1 MSCKE
6 SEMHMTTKIKSI
18 SIAGIRGIRDSVT
31 LPLNEKS
38 VLLYGDNGTGKSS
51 ISDAVEWFYTDKVVH
66 LSGNEI
72 DLKEA
77 LRNSYQK
84 ESDTSSIAISYNRN
98 IIDAT
103 KSLFS
108 KKGKLISEISNLS
121 DDFQKYYSTSQG
133 ENLLLRYQ
141 FLRDFIDQT
150 KGDKLKYLS
159 DIIGFS
165 EVTKTKDVLRKV
177 FNSIKSEIKTQN
189 FEAQINNEKQTL
201 IAKIG
206 AAVSQE
212 NNLFEKINEII
223 APLKTGITVNSIDN
237 IDKVLNHI
245 KKPANTKQLTELQ
258 FLENTNKAL
267 STLKGEIS
275 FIDGEYQKYFTEFN
289 KIAEDVQSIMQTFL
303 AELLKSGETVISKK
317 IHKEDNCPLCLQQK
331 NLEELK
337 ADIQRRLKEIEESS
351 KKKVAFDTSKKSVAD
366 IIAERLKRLEL
377 IANNTLLN
385 EQENKNIKNAI
396 SRLSNKLTE
405 YQKSANEK
413 VTSGN
418 KLPANNTLILTEDD
432 FKIQEQ
438 ISVRYEAIQ
447 TAIKNDKS
455 TELYANISASKDAF
469 LKIKRFEK
477 DKSKLEYQKNS
488 LEIIY
493 NEFVKRQKEGL
504 ESFINT
510 FSSYINDFY
519 QYMNPD
525 EQFHEIRIVTIG
537 EDDELNGITIEYKYN
552 NEWVSPPQK
561 YFSESHLNCFG
572 ISFFLASVIAFNNEN
587 KFILFDDVVSS
598 FDTMHRIKFA
608 NLLFEKFDNKYQ
620 IILLTHEAEWF
631 SYVQQIA
638 KRKGWTIGEI
648 KWTEAKGAHLE
659 EKPNDLKDFIERE
672 LANSSVDA
680 LGNPLRKYLE
690 AKLKEICLNIEVKVS
705 YRTNYDN
712 EKRMPDELLNELKS
726 KINKNGGQDIKAK
739 VPVIEGVANSSLLG
753 NLLSHNNPFNPKIG
767 DLKAFWA
774 DIKKLE
780 AIFYCQESTC
790 TRPKVSMKNY
800 DNVAKKIRCGCDSTK
815 YEWKE

>member
-1 MSCKE
+1 MA
-6 SEMHMTTKIKSI
+6 TKIKSI
-18 SIAGIRGIRDSVT
+18 SIAGIRGIKNSIT

-51 ISDAVEWFYTDKVVH
+51 ISDAIEWFYTDKVSH
-66 LSGNEI
+66 LSSGEI
-72 DLKEA
+72 GLKDA

-84 ESDTSSIAISYNRN
+84 DSDTASIEISYNRN
-98 IIDAT
+98 VIDAT
-103 KSLFS
+103 KSLYI
-108 KKGKLISEISNLS
+108 KRGKLTSELINSSN
-121 DDFQKYYSTSQG
+121 DFEEYYSASQS
-133 ENLLLRYQ
+133 ENLLLRHQ

-165 EVTKTKDVLRKV
+165 EVTKTKDVLRKA

-223 APLKTGITVNSIDN
+223 EPLKTGITVSSIED

-245 KKPANTKQLTELQ
+245 KKPTNTKQITELQ

-267 STLKGEIS
+267 STLKSEIS
-275 FIDGEYQKYFTEFN
+275 FIDGEYKKYFSEFN

-317 IHKEDNCPLCLQQK
+317 YHKENNCPLCLEEK

-337 ADIQRRLKEIEESS
+337 IDIQRRLKEIEESS
-351 KKKVAFDTSKKSVAD
+351 KKKVTFDKAKKSVSD
-366 IIAERLKRLEL
+366 IITERLKRLEL
-377 IANNTLLN
+377 TSNNSLLN
-385 EQENKNIKNAI
+385 EQENESIKKAI
-396 SRLSNKLTE
+396 SNISTKLTE
-405 YQKSANEK
+405 YHKASNEK

-418 KLPANNTLILTEDD
+418 KLPTNDTLLLTEDD

-438 ISVRYEAIQ
+438 INTRFEAIQ

-455 TELYANISASKDAF
+455 TELYANISAAKDAF
-469 LKIKRFEK
+469 QRIKRFEK
-477 DKSKLEYQKNS
+477 DKNKLEYQKNS
-488 LEIIY
+488 LELIY

-504 ESFINT
+504 ESFINS

-537 EDDELNGITIEYKYN
+537 DDDELNGITIEYKYN
-552 NEWVSPPQK
+552 DEWVSPPQK

-572 ISFFLASVIAFNNEN
+572 ISFFLASVIAFNKEN
-587 KFILFDDVVSS
+587 KFIVLDDVISS
-598 FDTMHRIKFA
+598 FDTTHRKRFA
-608 NLLFEKFDNKYQ
+608 DLLFEKFSDYQ
-620 IILLTHEAEWF
+620 FILLTHEAEWF
-631 SYVQQIA
+631 SYVQQLA
-638 KRKGWTIGEI
+638 KRKGWSIGEI
-648 KWTEAKGAHLE
+648 KWTEEKGTHFE
-659 EKPNDLKDFIERE
+659 EKPNDLKEFIERE
-672 LANSSVDA
+672 LSNSSVET
-680 LGNPLRKYLE
+680 LGNPIRKYLE
-690 AKLKEICLNIEVKVS
+690 AILKDIAINLDVKVS
-705 YRTNYDN
+705 FRLNDVN

-726 KINKNGGQDIKAK
+726 KINKNGGQDIKTK
-739 VPVIEGVANSSLLG
+739 IPIIERVAGSSLLG
-753 NLLSHNNPFNPKIG
+753 NLLSHDNPFNPKLG

-774 DIKKLE
+774 DIKDLE
-780 AIFYCQESTC
+780 TIFYCQDASC
-790 TRPKVSMKNY
+790 KRSKVSIKNY
-800 DNVAKKIRCGCDSTK
+800 DNVTKKIRCGCDATK
-815 YEWKE
+815 YDWKL